1 MTELTIVKGNA
12 TATPGQQLVWKAI
25 AVATSAWVGAGDALT
40 DAHDGEDVDLVAA
53 LESTYARLGMAIEEL
68 QAISEK
74 LDNLFQAADD
84 VISTIPGA
92 K

>member
-1 MTELTIVKGNA
+1 MTELTIVKGSA
-12 TATPGQQLVWKAI
+12 TATPGQQLVWR
-25 AVATSAWVGAGDALT
+25 AVSAATSAWVDAGDILT

-68 QAISEK
+68 QTLSEK

-84 VISTIPGA
+84 GIDTIPGA